1 MSKIGSKKERK
12 KMERT
17 ARFVRALLGPVK
29 SDIRAFA
36 YAVDKVGELLFEQG
50 ADESDIS
57 MLRDVYP
64 EVAKRLEK
72 TEGAVARQVS
82 RVSNQ
87 CWNAVSGSEELK
99 KKYIGKEIEDIKAP
113 GICFST
119 LPLLSKIWKS
129 FYEIMEQDI
138 H

>member
-1 MSKIGSKKERK
+1 
-12 KMERT
+12 MERT

-57 MLRDVYP
+57 MPRDVYP

-87 CWNAVSGSEELK
+87 CWKAVSGSEELK
-99 KKYIGKEIEDIKAP
+99 KKYIGKEIEDIKASRDMLFYFAYYLRY
-113 GICFST
+113 G
-119 LPLLSKIWKS
+119 KS

>member
-1 MSKIGSKKERK
+1 
-12 KMERT
+12 MERT

-57 MLRDVYP
+57 MLRDVY
-64 EVAKRLEK
+64 
-72 TEGAVARQVS
+72 AVARQVS

-99 KKYIGKEIEDIKAP
+99 KKYIGKEIEDIKASRDMLFYFAYYLRY
-113 GICFST
+113 G
-119 LPLLSKIWKS
+119 KS

>member
-1 MSKIGSKKERK
+1 
-12 KMERT
+12 
-17 ARFVRALLGPVK
+17 
-29 SDIRAFA
+29 
-36 YAVDKVGELLFEQG
+36 
-50 ADESDIS
+50 

-99 KKYIGKEIEDIKAP
+99 KKYIGKEIEDIKASRDMLFYFAYYLRY
-113 GICFST
+113 G
-119 LPLLSKIWKS
+119 KS